1 MKRLQCCE
9 KTVSLFTKSKI
20 HSATQIC
27 NTLKKL
33 LSYIRLNVVCLKEY
47 ISARFPKNNR
57 IYRQYLFSTYFLLLF
72 WFFIYNSKAPI
83 NVSRETVMGALFHII
98 LLTYLNYIISD
109 CKYCRLC
116 SICNIKF
123 FKYTGNM
130 IFNSSLTN
138 FHFFCYISIELTYCH
153 LFQDF

>member
-20 HSATQIC
+20 RSATQIR

-33 LSYIRLNVVCLKEY
+33 LSYIRLNVVCLKEF
-47 ISARFPKNNR
+47 ISAGFTKNNR
-57 IYRQYLFSTYFLLLF
+57 IYRQYLFSTFILV
-72 WFFIYNSKAPI
+72 FFYNSKAPI
-83 NVSRETVMGALFHII
+83 NVSRETFMGALFHII

>member
-9 KTVSLFTKSKI
+9 KTVSFFIKSKI
-20 HSATQIC
+20 YSATQIR

-33 LSYIRLNVVCLKEY
+33 LSYIRLNVVCLKEF
-47 ISARFPKNNR
+47 ISQSFPKTTGYTDN
-57 IYRQYLFSTYFLLLF
+57 TYFLLIF
-72 WFFIYNSKAPI
+72 YFYSGFFYNSKAPI
-83 NVSRETVMGALFHII
+83 NVSRETFMGALFHII

-130 IFNSSLTN
+130 IFNSSLTY